1 MYQIQVIT
9 RREIQ
14 HTEFCY
20 SKGAYGETGAIF
32 HISPRNVTRTSIP
45 LALLIIE
52 SSLLATKLLFETC
65 DRVQF
70 CFVLAQTN
78 PGLLFSSTSHRNTK
92 RQNKQS
98 CRRELLIEP
107 ATTYNCNLRLLS
119 SHEW

>member
-1 MYQIQVIT
+1 MQIIT

-20 SKGAYGETGAIF
+20 SKGTYGEAGAIF
-32 HISPRNVTRTSIP
+32 HISPRDVTRTSIP

-52 SSLLATKLLFETC
+52 SSLLATKLLLETR

-78 PGLLFSSTSHRNTK
+78 PGLLFSTTSQHETTK
-92 RQNKQS
+92 QTKLPTRIIN
-98 CRRELLIEP
+98 
-107 ATTYNCNLRLLS
+107 
-119 SHEW
+119 